1 MFMKLTPGLIHFKLV
16 LNLRIFFSQIENGES
31 LPVDLIQPFSKA
43 MNHASN
49 DVKQLLAVIAT
60 FVAKS
65 STAVLPAD
73 LLKSLLVRF

>member
-1 MFMKLTPGLIHFKLV
+1 MFKPLKSKENF
-16 LNLRIFFSQIENGES
+16 RFFQGEP
-31 LPVDLIQPFSKA
+31 LPADLLQPFSKA

-65 STAVLPAD
+65 TQDVLPTE
-73 LLKSLLVRF
+73 LLKSLLVRLNLNRISCHQP